1 VAGLAGWR
9 QSRQEIVMNTT
20 SPQHRTGSQ
29 PRTGPAIL
37 ARKAAFRTRRAVG
50 LVIAATVS
58 LLSLGAGAPAFAM
71 AVAPGG
77 GAAAGSVLATP
88 TVQVISV
95 GLATWQVALI
105 AAGAAL
111 LGAAVVLLARR
122 LRPAHRSV
130 TAPAA

>member
-9 QSRQEIVMNTT
+9 QNRQEIVMNTT

-29 PRTGPAIL
+29 PRTGPATQ

-58 LLSLGAGAPAFAM
+58 VLSLGVGAPAFAM
-71 AVAPGG
+71 TVAPGG
-77 GAAAGSVLATP
+77 GATGRLAIPPATA
-88 TVQVISV
+88 TVSV
-95 GLATWQVALI
+95 GVATWQVALI

-111 LGAAVVLLARR
+111 LGAAVVLLAAR

-130 TAPAA
+130 TTPAA

>member
-9 QSRQEIVMNTT
+9 QNRQEIVMNTS
-20 SPQHRTGSQ
+20 SPQHRTI
-29 PRTGPAIL
+29 PAIL

-71 AVAPGG
+71 TVAPGG
-77 GAAAGSVLATP
+77 GAAAGSALAAP

-95 GLATWQVALI
+95 GLATWQVVLI

-111 LGAAVVLLARR
+111 LGAVVVLLAAR

-130 TAPAA
+130 TTPAA

>member
-1 VAGLAGWR
+1 
-9 QSRQEIVMNTT
+9 MNAT
-20 SPQHRTGSQ
+20 SPRHRTGSQ
-29 PRTGPAIL
+29 HPTGPATL
-37 ARKAAFRTRRAVG
+37 TRQAAFRTRRAVG

-58 LLSLGAGAPAFAM
+58 LLSLGLTGPAFAM

-77 GAAAGSVLATP
+77 GAAGGSALATP

-122 LRPAHRSV
+122 LRPARRSV

>member
-1 VAGLAGWR
+1 VAGLAGRR
-9 QSRQEIVMNTT
+9 QNRQEIVMNTS
-20 SPQHRTGSQ
+20 SPQHRTI
-29 PRTGPAIL
+29 PAIL

-71 AVAPGG
+71 TVASGG
-77 GAAAGSVLATP
+77 GAAAGSALAAP

-95 GLATWQVALI
+95 GLATWQVVLI

-111 LGAAVVLLARR
+111 LGAAVVLLAAR

-130 TAPAA
+130 TTPAA

>member
-1 VAGLAGWR
+1 VAGLAGR
-9 QSRQEIVMNTT
+9 SQSRQEIVMNTT
-20 SPQHRTGSQ
+20 SPQYRTI
-29 PRTGPAIL
+29 PATL

-58 LLSLGAGAPAFAM
+58 LLSLGLTAPAFAM
-71 AVAPGG
+71 TVAPGG
-77 GAAAGSVLATP
+77 GGTGGLAVPPATA
-88 TVQVISV
+88 TVSA

-122 LRPAHRSV
+122 TA

>member
-1 VAGLAGWR
+1 
-9 QSRQEIVMNTT
+9 MNTT

-29 PRTGPAIL
+29 PRTGPATL

-71 AVAPGG
+71 TVAPGG
-77 GAAAGSVLATP
+77 GGTGRLAIPPAPASV
-88 TVQVISV
+88 SV
-95 GLATWQVALI
+95 GVATWQVALI

-111 LGAAVVLLARR
+111 LGAAVALLARR
-122 LRPAHRSV
+122 LRPVRRPV

>member
-20 SPQHRTGSQ
+20 SPQ
-29 PRTGPAIL
+29 PRTGPATL
-37 ARKAAFRTRRAVG
+37 ARKAAFRSRRAVG

-58 LLSLGAGAPAFAM
+58 LLSLAVSGPAFAM
-71 AVAPGG
+71 TVAPGG
-77 GAAAGSVLATP
+77 GGTGRLAIPPAPASV
-88 TVQVISV
+88 SV
-95 GLATWQVALI
+95 GVATWQVALI

-111 LGAAVVLLARR
+111 LGAAVVLLAPR

>member
-1 VAGLAGWR
+1 
-9 QSRQEIVMNTT
+9 MNT
-20 SPQHRTGSQ
+20 SSLQ
-29 PRTGPAIL
+29 PRTVPATL
-37 ARKAAFRTRRAVG
+37 ARKAAFHSRRAVG

-58 LLSLGAGAPAFAM
+58 LLSLGLTAPAFAM
-71 AVAPGG
+71 TVAPGG
-77 GAAAGSVLATP
+77 GPAAGSALAAP

-122 LRPAHRSV
+122 TA